1 MYDESDVFKIV
12 LIVVFLDDG
21 MVDEIDGIVLT
32 QLLVDDE
39 QQI

>member
-1 MYDESDVFKIV
+1 MYDENDVLKIV
-12 LIVVFLDDG
+12 ITVVFLDDG
-21 MVDEIDGIVLT
+21 MVDEIDGFVLT